1 MRKARFLLVL
11 LAWCLSAA
19 AALAAAGPSPGM
31 PPDEALKV
39 LKDGNA
45 RYVEGKPQHPHQN
58 RERRA
63 LTFGQGQHP
72 LAAVLA
78 CSDSRVP
85 VELIFDQGIGDL
97 FVVRV
102 AGNVAQADELGSLEY
117 AVGHLAVPLVVV
129 LGHSQCGAVS
139 AVVDNL
145 KLTGHLVAPL
155 APVKS
160 AVAKAKAD
168 NPELA
173 GEALLNAA
181 IQANIWQAVEDLLQ
195 KSNEVKAQAKAGK
208 LQVVGALY
216 ELDTGQVQWLG
227 PHPTRDKLL
236 GIKGRGPAGP
246 KAPVRKGQQEP

>member
-1 MRKARFLLVL
+1 MRRARFPLVL
-11 LAWCLSAA
+11 LVWCLSAA
-19 AALAAAGPSPGM
+19 AALAAAAPGTGM
-31 PPDEALKV
+31 PPDEALKI

-45 RYVEGKPQHPHQN
+45 RYVEGKPQYPHQT

-117 AVGHLAVPLVVV
+117 AAGHLAVPLVVV
-129 LGHSQCGAVS
+129 LGHSQCGAIT
-139 AVVDNL
+139 AVVENV
-145 KLTGHLVAPL
+145 KLTGHLTAPL
-155 APVKS
+155 APVKA

-168 NPELA
+168 NPGLA
-173 GEALLNAA
+173 GEALINAA
-181 IQANIWQAVEDLLQ
+181 VQANVWQEVEDLLQ
-195 KSNEVKAQAKAGK
+195 KSSEVKALAKAGK
-208 LQVVGALY
+208 LKVVGAVY

-227 PHPTRDKLL
+227 PHPDQDRLL
-236 GIKGRGPAGP
+236 GVKGKPPSGL
-246 KAPVRKGQQEP
+246 KAPARKGQQ